1 MCGRFT
7 LRASARVIAEQFGLF
22 ELPPFAARFNIAPMQ
37 LVPVI
42 RQCEKGVGS
51 LLPERPDGGHR
62 REALVV
68 AQKTPDPFFR
78 ELVWLRWG
86 LVPGWAQDPAIGN
99 RLINARAETAAE
111 KPAFRAALRRRR
123 CLIAADGFYE
133 WQQAKKGTGPIC
145 AQHPEGRSGKLDP
158 SPFSQRG
165 KQPYFIR
172 LRNDQPFAFAGLWE
186 VWEGPD
192 RAHEQVGNLSHGS
205 RLETCTLLTASPND
219 LLRPIHDRMP
229 VIVAPDD
236 YRRWLDP
243 AVEDPRQLAPLLVPY
258 PSEPMEAYP
267 VGGLVNNPTHESPR
281 CIEPTA

>member
-22 ELPPFAARFNIAPMQ
+22 ELPPFAARFNIAPTQ

-86 LVPGWAQDPAIGN
+86 LVPGWAQDPTIGN

-133 WQQAKKGTGPIC
+133 WQRA
-145 AQHPEGRSGKLDP
+145 GRT
-158 SPFSQRG
+158 

-186 VWEGPD
+186 AWEGEAEKGSGPIC
-192 RAHEQVGNLSHGS
+192 AQHPEGGHQPKVGRGKLDLTPFPLSHGS
-205 RLETCTLLTASPND
+205 RLETCTLLTTEPND

>member
-22 ELPPFAARFNIAPMQ
+22 ELPSFAARFNIAPSQ
-37 LVPVI
+37 LVPVV
-42 RQCEKGVGS
+42 RM
-51 LLPERPDGGHR
+51 GGC
-62 REALVV
+62 
-68 AQKTPDPFFR
+68 

-123 CLIAADGFYE
+123 CLVVADGFYE
-133 WQQAKKGTGPIC
+133 WQGAKKGTGPIC
-145 AQHPEGRSGKLDP
+145 AQHPQGRSGKLDL

-186 VWEGPD
+186 LWEGAN
-192 RAHEQVGNLSHGS
+192 RASGQVGDKA
-205 RLETCTLLTASPND
+205 ETCTLLTIAPND
-219 LLRPIHDRMP
+219 LIRPIHDRMP
-229 VIVAPDD
+229 VIIAPEG

-243 AVEDPRQLAPLLVPY
+243 EIEDPRQLAPLLVPY
-258 PSEPMEAYP
+258 PSEAMEAYP
-267 VGGLVNNPTHESPR
+267 VGELVNDPAHDSPR
-281 CIEPTA
+281 CIEPTVGLF